1 MNFVKTGVFF
11 MTRKEVNKIVRQG
24 GDALN
29 KLNKEVAEYLDE
41 LDLSSDARSII
52 AGTDFNL
59 LADCFGGYS
68 AEEIEE
74 IVKEY

>member
-1 MNFVKTGVFF
+1 
-11 MTRKEVNKIVRQG
+11 MTRKEIEKTVKKG

-29 KLNKEVAEYLDE
+29 KLNKEVADYLDE

-59 LADCFGGYS
+59 LSDCFGGYS

-74 IVKEY
+74 IIKEEY